1 MKLSLRMR
9 LASLL
14 CSSLMLMLA
23 NGAMMAQTTQVFRL
37 DGGNSTYAFGVNER
51 GELQTLYWGGRI
63 GPHDSTPPAH

>member
-1 MKLSLRMR
+1 
-9 LASLL
+9 
-14 CSSLMLMLA
+14 MLMLA